1 MIIKLTGRLDDGSD
15 LTDGLPAWPATPIKV
30 MSRTDVIIRLQVLNP
45 QGVRY
50 TSADFTSMQ
59 LTVREQLLGASALL
73 KLTGAANVQN
83 QSWDFTIPAA
93 SLDGAKIPPGLYAYD
108 VWCIRDTKRDVVMP
122 ISAFHVVATMGASS

>member
-15 LTDGLPAWPATPIKV
+15 LTDGLPTSPAMPIKV
-30 MSRTDVIIRLQVLNP
+30 ISRTDVVIRLQVLNP

-108 VWCIRDTKRDVVMP
+108 VWAIRDTKRDVVMP
-122 ISAFHVVATMGASS
+122 LSAFHVTATMGASS